1 MLFILNDLVETAYAL
16 SDPRIWLGSLIVV
29 LGGLN
34 YIQWKDG
41 RNKEKLSDEKL
52 EKERERNDQK
62 DERLFEIAT
71 KTGATLQEF
80 TTVLNSFQSQSN
92 EKDSEVLRIVSALNS
107 GVSELGAVINVILSL
122 KKDE

>member
-1 MLFILNDLVETAYAL
+1 MFFILNDLVETAYAL
-16 SDPRIWLGSLIVV
+16 SDPRIWLGALIVV

-34 YIQWKDG
+34 YIQWKD
-41 RNKEKLSDEKL
+41 RQNKEKASEEKL

-71 KTGATLQEF
+71 KTSTTLQEF
-80 TTVLNSFQSQSN
+80 TSVLNSFQSQSN

-107 GVSELGAVINVILSL
+107 GVSELGAVIKVILSL